1 MNRMLLSVTPMLCVS
16 LLAIVAPLHAAGQT
30 GSGGGDAQDLAKK
43 LANPISD
50 MVSVPLQ
57 FNWVNGNGPQEDLK
71 FVMNFQPVVPF
82 AISPHWNLIG
92 RWIMPYIS
100 QPASLGSA
108 AGLGDITASAF
119 FSPSAAAGLLWG
131 AGPVLTLPTTSDL
144 ALGSGKWEVGPT
156 VVLVKQAGSWTYGM
170 LWNQLWSFA
179 GTSNVDR
186 SEISH
191 GLFQPFLARV
201 MPHGVTYTLQSEATA
216 NWLAARSSDTWT
228 IPINVQVS
236 KVTRMGP
243 FPASIAGGLGV
254 FVVKPDGG
262 PEWQLRT
269 TFTMILPR
277 KI

>member
-57 FNWVNGNGPQEDLK
+57 FNWVNGNGPPGPCSHSRPL
-71 FVMNFQPVVPF
+71 P
-82 AISPHWNLIG
+82 ISP
-92 RWIMPYIS
+92 
-100 QPASLGSA
+100 
-108 AGLGDITASAF
+108 
-119 FSPSAAAGLLWG
+119 
-131 AGPVLTLPTTSDL
+131 SD
-144 ALGSGKWEVGPT
+144 
-156 VVLVKQAGSWTYGM
+156 
-170 LWNQLWSFA
+170 
-179 GTSNVDR
+179 R
-186 SEISH
+186 
-191 GLFQPFLARV
+191 
-201 MPHGVTYTLQSEATA
+201 
-216 NWLAARSSDTWT
+216 AARSSDTWT